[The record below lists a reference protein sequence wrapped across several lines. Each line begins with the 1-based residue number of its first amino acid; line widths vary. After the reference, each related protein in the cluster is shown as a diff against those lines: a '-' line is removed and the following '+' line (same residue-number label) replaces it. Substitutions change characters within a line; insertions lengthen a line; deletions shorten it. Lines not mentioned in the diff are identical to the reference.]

1 MNKKSWLYCCGC
13 LVVGLAVGYFYAQ
26 ASAGSVVASTFT
38 LLKFTDLAE
47 TDERAFQA
55 YQHDSAPVGIY
66 ALSEALDKQKTAE
79 QFGKSPFMNR
89 SMISIELMLTHAR
102 LAKLYGESGQTNLS
116 EQHVVEA
123 LNCAKEWSPFIT
135 NKIILMDFVAKID
148 KGAK

>member
-1 MNKKSWLYCCGC
+1 MNKKSFFYCCGC
-13 LVVGLAVGYFYAQ
+13 LVVGLAVGYFYARV
-26 ASAGSVVASTFT
+26 SAGSVVANTFA
-38 LLKFTDLAE
+38 LLNFTDLGE

-66 ALSEALDKQKTAE
+66 ALTEVLDKQTKAA
-79 QFGKSPFMNR
+79 QFGGKPFMNR
-89 SMISIELMLTHAR
+89 RMISIDLMLTHAR
-102 LAKLYGESGQTNLS
+102 LAKLYDESGQTNLS

-135 NKIILMDFVAKID
+135 NKIILMDIVAKID